1 MERPRDNFII
11 LETLSSGNQREE
23 FNKSKVFFL
32 LNTEN
37 RSILQLGR
45 NTSCDVRIA
54 EDISVSREHSQIKKI
69 RVDSSLSTGEKGPRI
84 EYWIVDND
92 STFGTLVQM
101 QYPTFVS
108 TESLAS
114 GSQLLL

>member
-1 MERPRDNFII
+1 M
-11 LETLSSGNQREE
+11 
-23 FNKSKVFFL
+23 

-37 RSILQLGR
+37 RSVLQLGR

-54 EDISVSREHSQIKKI
+54 EDISVSREHSLIKKI
-69 RVDSSLSTGEKGPRI
+69 RVDSTLSTGEKGPRI
-84 EYWIVDND
+84 EYWIIDND

-108 TESLAS
+108 TESLQT
-114 GSQLLL
+114 GSQLLLQSGKTQLLVAAHV